1 MGEGEA
7 PEQSGASSFSGLSSL
22 PMRFWARLSYK
33 IWYST
38 LTRFSA
44 RPYTRA
50 SRIIG
55 GLPVNKHDLIA
66 AVAAS
71 TNLSKTDAAG
81 AIEAMLTVITK
92 SLKKKEK
99 VLLVGFGT
107 FQVSRRKAGEG
118 RNPQTGEKIKIP
130 AANVPRFKASKQLKD
145 AIN

>member
-1 MGEGEA
+1 M
-7 PEQSGASSFSGLSSL
+7 
-22 PMRFWARLSYK
+22 
-33 IWYST
+33 WYST
-38 LTRFSA
+38 LTPFSA

-50 SRIIG
+50 CRIIG

-107 FQVSRRKAGEG
+107 FQVSKRKAGEG

>member
-1 MGEGEA
+1 MVFNVDALFGA
-7 PEQSGASSFSGLSSL
+7 PLHCGLTPSAGSF
-22 PMRFWARLSYK
+22 
-33 IWYST
+33 
-38 LTRFSA
+38 
-44 RPYTRA
+44 
-50 SRIIG
+50 G

-99 VLLVGFGT
+99 ILLVGFGT
-107 FQVSRRKAGEG
+107 FQVSRRKAAEG

>member
-1 MGEGEA
+1 M
-7 PEQSGASSFSGLSSL
+7 
-22 PMRFWARLSYK
+22 
-33 IWYST
+33 
-38 LTRFSA
+38 
-44 RPYTRA
+44 
-50 SRIIG
+50 
-55 GLPVNKHDLIA
+55 NKHDLIA

-99 VLLVGFGT
+99 VLLVGFG
-107 FQVSRRKAGEG
+107 
-118 RNPQTGEKIKIP
+118 IP

>member
-1 MGEGEA
+1 M
-7 PEQSGASSFSGLSSL
+7 
-22 PMRFWARLSYK
+22 
-33 IWYST
+33 
-38 LTRFSA
+38 
-44 RPYTRA
+44 
-50 SRIIG
+50 
-55 GLPVNKHDLIA
+55 NKHDLIA

-81 AIEAMLTVITK
+81 AIDAMLTVITK

-130 AANVPRFKASKQLKD
+130 AANVAALQGEQGSSRTRSTSAVSRSARRDTNAVGRLAQR
-145 AIN
+145 

>member
-1 MGEGEA
+1 MGEVLATYAAKKRRNPQNMVFNVDGVFR
-7 PEQSGASSFSGLSSL
+7 PPLNSWL
-22 PMRFWARLSYK
+22 PD
-33 IWYST
+33 
-38 LTRFSA
+38 
-44 RPYTRA
+44 
-50 SRIIG
+50 IG
-55 GLPVNKHDLIA
+55 GSPVNKHDLIA

-81 AIEAMLTVITK
+81 AIDAMLTVITK

>member
-1 MGEGEA
+1 V
-7 PEQSGASSFSGLSSL
+7 
-22 PMRFWARLSYK
+22 
-33 IWYST
+33 
-38 LTRFSA
+38 
-44 RPYTRA
+44 
-50 SRIIG
+50 
-55 GLPVNKHDLIA
+55 PVNKHDLIA

-118 RNPQTGEKIKIP
+118 RNPQTGEKIKIQ

>member
-1 MGEGEA
+1 LGEGLA
-7 PEQSGASSFSGLSSL
+7 TYATKTPLKPQNVVFNVDVVFRPPLNSWL
-22 PMRFWARLSYK
+22 PD
-33 IWYST
+33 
-38 LTRFSA
+38 
-44 RPYTRA
+44 
-50 SRIIG
+50 IG
-55 GLPVNKHDLIA
+55 GSPVNKHDLIA

-81 AIEAMLTVITK
+81 AIDAMLTVITK

-130 AANVPRFKASKQLKD
+130 AANVPRFKASKALKD